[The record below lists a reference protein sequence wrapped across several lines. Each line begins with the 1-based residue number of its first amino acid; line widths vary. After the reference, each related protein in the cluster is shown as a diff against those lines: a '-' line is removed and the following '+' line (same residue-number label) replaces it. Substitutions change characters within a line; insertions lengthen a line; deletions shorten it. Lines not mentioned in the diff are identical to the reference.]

1 MTNTLS
7 AADERGLK
15 GLSLDSRLRRAFFD
29 LPASTIW
36 ELAKAVPIGARQQG
50 LLYWKEGRE
59 ETINIMLRPTGVLSE
74 QMNYFHTVSLTLLEA
89 LKRIPDMYLDNPA
102 VREIVPLDPLEEE
115 WLRDTWTSAHRNA
128 HCVFGRLDAMVD
140 FTSPTWKE
148 TLSFVEPNLVG
159 VGGIVIIPSAER
171 ILLETVIPVLQRVAP
186 DLRLESNADCRE
198 LFMREMQDHLEQIGR
213 PGGNIAVV
221 DAKYSGDGPA
231 ELARLADYYTQAGHR
246 VVYVDPTEL
255 VLRDTGGEP
264 EVYYDDLRID
274 LVYRDYSLIDFINLA
289 DDGGNPEVA
298 RLLFRRN
305 QMVSSMA
312 GDFDHKSTFELL
324 TDTRFSQFFTPS
336 ERQVLRRHV
345 LWTRLFGPRRTTDAS
360 GDAIDLLDYTHQN
373 RDMLVL
379 KPNRS
384 YGGDR
389 VIIGP
394 SVSDAEWQE
403 CIESALNQPG
413 EWVVQRLAR
422 ITAYEFPIALP
433 DLSISVQPFYMVVGF
448 APTKYGTAVLGRA
461 SQKQVVNVA
470 QNGGVCAVLVG
481 RHGEKLSFY

>member
-1 MTNTLS
+1 MVNMLT

-36 ELAKAVPIGARQQG
+36 ELAEQVPECARKHG
-50 LLYWKEGRE
+50 LVYWHDGKEE
-59 ETINIMLRPTGVLSE
+59 IINVLLRPTGVLTE

-89 LKRIPDMYLDNPA
+89 LKRIPDIYLDNPA
-102 VREIVPLDPLEEE
+102 VREILPLGPEEDE
-115 WLRDTWTSAHRNA
+115 WLRDTWTSAHRNN

-148 TLSFVEPNLVG
+148 TLSFVEPNMVG
-159 VGGIVIIPSAER
+159 VGGIVIIPGAEQV
-171 ILLETVIPVLQRVAP
+171 ILETVVPVLQRVAP
-186 DLRLESNADCRE
+186 DLSLESNQDCRDLFLRE
-198 LFMREMQDHLEQIGR
+198 LQDHMESIGR
-213 PGGNIAVV
+213 PGGTIAFVE
-221 DAKYSGDGPA
+221 AKYSGDGPA
-231 ELARLADYYTQAGHR
+231 ELTHLVDYYSEIGQRA
-246 VVYVDPTEL
+246 VYVDPSEL
-255 VLRDTGGEP
+255 TLRQDAGEP
-264 EVYYDDLRID
+264 EVYYEDTKID
-274 LVYRDYSLIDFINLA
+274 LVYRDYAIQDFIELVHE
-289 DDGGNPEVA
+289 GGNPDLA
-298 RLLFRRN
+298 KLLFQRN

-345 LWTRLFGPRRTTDAS
+345 LWTRLFTPRRTTDPT
-360 GDAIDLLDYTHQN
+360 GDDVDLVEYTHMN
-373 RDMLVL
+373 RDILVL

-394 SVSDAEWQE
+394 SVSEAEWLNV
-403 CIESALNQPG
+403 IEQALSEPG
-413 EWVVQRLAR
+413 QWVVQRLAR
-422 ITAYEFPIALP
+422 ITAYEFPIAQP

-470 QNGGVCAVLVG
+470 QHGGICAVLVG
-481 RHGEKLSFY
+481 RHSEKLRSR

>member
-1 MTNTLS
+1 MPNMLS

-29 LPASTIW
+29 LPASKIW
-36 ELAKAVPIGARQQG
+36 ELAKSVPIGAKQQG
-50 LLYWKEGRE
+50 LLYWKDGRE
-59 ETINIMLRPTGVLSE
+59 ETINIMLRPTAVLSE

-89 LKRIPDMYLDNPA
+89 LKRIPDMYMDNPA
-102 VREIVPLDPLEEE
+102 VREIVPLEAQEEE
-115 WLRDTWTSAHRNA
+115 WLRETWTPAHRNA

-159 VGGIVIIPSAER
+159 VGGIVIIPGAER
-171 ILLETVIPVLQRVAP
+171 VLLDTVIPVLQQVAP
-186 DLRLESNADCRE
+186 DLRLESNEDCRE
-198 LFMREMQDHLEQIGR
+198 LFLREMQDHLEQIGR
-213 PGGNIAVV
+213 PDGVIAVV

-231 ELARLADYYTQAGHR
+231 ELSRLAEYYIQSGHN

-255 VLRDTGGEP
+255 VVRTVDGEP
-264 EVYYDDLRID
+264 EVFYEDQRID

-289 DDGGNPEVA
+289 DDGGDPEVA
-298 RLLFRRN
+298 KLLFRRN

-345 LWTRLFGPRRTTDAS
+345 LWTRLFHPRKTTDS
-360 GDAIDLLDYTHQN
+360 TGDEIDLVDYTHAN

-403 CIESALNQPG
+403 GMEQAMNQPG
-413 EWVVQRLAR
+413 QWVVQRLAR
-422 ITAYEFPIALP
+422 ITAYEFPLVQP
-433 DLSISVQPFYMVVGF
+433 DFSISVQPFYMVVGF

-481 RHGEKLSFY
+481 RHSEKLSFY